1 MRPRKRTS
9 YQCRVGAHVG
19 RVDQRAPNEAER
31 LELRNAQAVAWVSAV
46 LADETATDF
55 FDLPMKAQSLAV
67 QLLATSARV
76 SLSMSAIEHSHFT
89 RILMHEWTE
98 WITE

>member
-9 YQCRVGAHVG
+9 YKCRVGAHRG
-19 RVDQRAPNEAER
+19 RVDERAPNDAER

-46 LADETATDF
+46 LADGTATDF

-76 SLSMSAIEHSHFT
+76 SLSMSDIESSHFT
-89 RILMHEWTE
+89 RILVHQWTE